1 MSDASE
7 PKIADP
13 RLGAVIDGR
22 YRLDERLAAGGMG
35 VVYKGERIGI
45 GKAVAIKFL
54 HETFAVLPDLVRRFE
69 REAVAMSKLSHPN
82 IVSVIDHGVAGG
94 APYLVM
100 EFQFGRSLG
109 DILTGG
115 PLPPRRAVS
124 ITRQILSG
132 MRHAHDLGVVHR
144 DLKPDNIMLLSGVE
158 ADFVKILDFGL
169 AKVVRGD
176 GEDSTQL
183 TNAGFALGTPGY
195 MSPEQAQGSKL
206 DHRSDIYSVGVMLFE
221 MVVGHKPFRA
231 ESPIVLLRMQMDDAP
246 PRPRSAAP
254 LSGMSTELEKV
265 ILKSLEKPPSKRY
278 QNAGEFANA
287 LENTAEGRVSE
298 ISMPI
303 ELSSSDVVSSRS
315 DPALSPTIHHDSG
328 PTKDDNRPPSV
339 PEFERRAETRL
350 DRPAPQ
356 PEKQVVVVERSGFL
370 GKIMLV
376 LLVAGGGAALAWA
389 KLHPTSA
396 AEVKEKLAEAGRV
409 VVNSEKGKKA
419 PGPLDKRAPV
429 AAPSDKRAPVVVA
442 SDKRAPVEPVSETH
456 VAVPSEPR
464 LPAKMPDAAV
474 EVKAPPESSP
484 SIIMPKMPDGAV
496 ATLDDE
502 DDDTDEA
509 PPEVPPKDS
518 PAARME
524 QQAAAEQQLKPQPQ
538 LGTTIKPP
546 TAKEVVDMLNAGQVD
561 EAIKTLY
568 LVRKHEPK
576 NPKVALLLGHAYF
589 MKMWRTDGLREY
601 WKALGTQKGYRWDK
615 TLQRNAISALDNP
628 TYRLSRTLI
637 RKRVGTAALGE
648 LRVAARSA
656 HNPNVKRRAGK
667 LVTQM
672 TGSHHSVRM
681 PWRR

>member
-1 MSDASE
+1 MPDVSE

-13 RLGAVIDGR
+13 RLGTVIDGR

-45 GKAVAIKFL
+45 GKPVAIKFL

-124 ITRQILSG
+124 IARQILSG
-132 MRHAHDLGVVHR
+132 MRHAHDLGIVHR

-158 ADFVKILDFGL
+158 GDFVKILDFGL

-176 GEDSTQL
+176 AEDSTQL

-231 ESPIVLLRMQMDDAP
+231 ESPIVLLRMQMDDPP
-246 PRPRSAAP
+246 PRPLSAAP
-254 LSGMSTELEKV
+254 LSGMTKELEKV

-278 QNAGEFANA
+278 QNANEFAAA
-287 LENTAEGRVSE
+287 LESTPEGRVSE

-303 ELSSSDVVSSRS
+303 ELSSSDVVSARS
-315 DPALSPTIHHDSG
+315 DPALMPTIHHDSG
-328 PTKDDNRPPSV
+328 PTKDENRPPSV
-339 PEFERRAETRL
+339 PEFERRETRV
-350 DRPAPQ
+350 DKPMPAAP
-356 PEKQVVVVERSGFL
+356 QVVVVERRGML
-370 GKIMLV
+370 GKFLLV

-389 KLHPTSA
+389 KLHPSSA
-396 AEVKEKLAEAGRV
+396 AEVKEKLAEAGRA
-409 VVNSEKGKKA
+409 VVNSEKTKRGVTPLPSTAEEGEQKVLA
-419 PGPLDKRAPV
+419 PKP
-429 AAPSDKRAPVVVA
+429 
-442 SDKRAPVEPVSETH
+442 
-456 VAVPSEPR
+456 
-464 LPAKMPDAAV
+464 PDAAV
-474 EVKAPPESSP
+474 EVKAPTPDASP
-484 SIIMPKMPDGAV
+484 AIVMPKMPDGAV
-496 ATLDDE
+496 AALDDE
-502 DDDTDEA
+502 EDDTDET
-509 PPEVPPKDS
+509 PPEVAPKDS
-518 PAARME
+518 PAAKME
-524 QQAAAEQQLKPQPQ
+524 QQAAAEQPPQAQPK
-538 LGTTIKPP
+538 LGTTVKQP
-546 TAKEVVDMLNAGQVD
+546 TAKDVGKMLDEGKVD

-601 WKALGTQKGYRWDK
+601 WSALGAQKSYRWDH
-615 TLQRNAISALDNP
+615 TLLKNAVAALDNP

-648 LRVAARSA
+648 LRLAARSA

-667 LVTQM
+667 LASQLAP
-672 TGSHHSVRM
+672 SHRSVRL